1 MSTPA
6 AHEWRTSA
14 ALVQAQLLATL
25 ARLEQGAGTASVR
38 LFATPRPEVL
48 GTLPEEYLA
57 DIPLASPAGAVDAGV
72 LVLHPASPAG
82 AMVLQTGVPRWGV
95 LLAADGAVLAEGGV
109 TAEGGGGC
117 FEVGGGTV
125 ADGEDAP
132 TFYAGGLLTLTGTAL
147 T

>member
-1 MSTPA
+1 MLR
-6 AHEWRTSA
+6 WCRRTSA

-25 ARLEQGAGTASVR
+25 ARLEQGTGTASVR

-48 GTLPEEYLA
+48 GVLPEEYLA

-72 LVLHPASPAG
+72 LVLYPASPAG

-117 FEVGGGTV
+117 FEVGGGAV

>member
-1 MSTPA
+1 MSAPA
-6 AHEWRTSA
+6 VHEWRTSA

-25 ARLEQGAGTASVR
+25 ARLEQGTGTASVR

-57 DIPLASPAGAVDAGV
+57 DIPLASPAGAVDASV
-72 LVLHPASPAG
+72 LVLHPSSPAG

-95 LLAADGAVLAEGGV
+95 LIAADGAVLAEGGV

-125 ADGEDAP
+125 ADGEAAP